1 MNKTFALIER
11 PPCLNSFS
19 QWFFGNRAT
28 FGTGWL
34 PMFDVLAISEELSLH
49 KPDRALF
56 QWAMDRAGVSPDEAV
71 RVGDR
76 HDNDVVPAAGLGMHT
91 IWVRWLSHADKGWH
105 PQDPLARDFLES
117 QDREPFYAQVG

>member
-1 MNKTFALIER
+1 
-11 PPCLNSFS
+11 
-19 QWFFGNRAT
+19 
-28 FGTGWL
+28 
-34 PMFDVLAISEELSLH
+34 MFDVLAISEELSLH

-117 QDREPFYAQVG
+117 QDREPFYAQVSRPDGTPSAIVADLSSVAPAVERLSCR